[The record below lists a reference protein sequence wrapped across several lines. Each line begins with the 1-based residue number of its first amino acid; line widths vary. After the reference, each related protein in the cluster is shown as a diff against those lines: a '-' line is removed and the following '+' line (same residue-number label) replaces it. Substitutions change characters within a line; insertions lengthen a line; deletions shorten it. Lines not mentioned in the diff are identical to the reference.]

1 MLVYREK
8 PGSKVKIKLS
18 RGAYFSVI
26 YHSIFDYPLKVDEL
40 YEWKVAERH
49 SPKEFGQALQAEKG
63 YVFVAGKQKSILKR
77 KIREQLSFKKREIA
91 KNAAEVL
98 SLIPTVQF
106 VGLTGSLAMNNAT
119 STSDIDLLIITKENT
134 LWSTRVYAYFLL
146 ILFGL
151 RIRKPKNKAE
161 NDKLCLNIWLD
172 EKNLKWVKKDLYTA
186 HEIAQVMPL
195 SDRGGYQKF
204 MWANWWAKEFWPNRF
219 EKKLV
224 SVKSKEKTLWT
235 KLFQFTNRICFLVQ
249 LVYMQ
254 GKRTR
259 EETSIGK
266 AIFHPSDWGDIILPK
281 LKNV

>member
-8 PGSKVKIKLS
+8 PSSKVKIKLS

-26 YHSIFDYPLKVDEL
+26 YHSLFDYPLKIDEL
-40 YEWKVAERH
+40 SEWKVAERK
-49 SPKEFGQALQAEKG
+49 SPKEFSQALQAEKG

-91 KNAAEVL
+91 RNASEVL
-98 SLIPTVQF
+98 ALIPTVQL

-119 STSDIDLLIITKENT
+119 STSDIDLLVVTKENT
-134 LWSTRVYAYFLL
+134 LWSTRIYAYLL
-146 ILFGL
+146 LKLFGL

-172 EKNLKWVKKDLYTA
+172 EKNLKWAKKDLYTA
-186 HEIAQVMPL
+186 HEIAQVVPL
-195 SDRGGYQKF
+195 FDRGGYQKF

-219 EKKLV
+219 DKKSAGESTNAP
-224 SVKSKEKTLWT
+224 SVWT
-235 KLFQFTNRICFLVQ
+235 RLFALFNRFFFFVQ
-249 LVYMQ
+249 LIYMQ

-259 EETSIGK
+259 EETSLGK
-266 AIFHPSDWGDIILPK
+266 AIFHPADWGDIVLPK
-281 LKNV
+281 LEKV